1 MDLCLYFLPLLG
13 KKSLFCASRSCKK
26 NYGGFSL
33 LLGCFFVCLDLISV
47 FLAFYMCVSGSSFPE
62 LEGLSFL
69 VLRFLLLAAR
79 SLDLWSWHEGGKRQ
93 DAIYLA
99 SSCQLLA
106 LRFFFVNQ
114 VIFLDKVF
122 PCKIELLFL
131 HLILYLLRPL
141 YSGWI
146 FKLLSWIIT

>member
-13 KKSLFCASRSCKK
+13 KNSLFCASRSCKK

-106 LRFFFVNQ
+106 LRYFFFVIQ
-114 VIFLDKVF
+114 VIFLDKVS
-122 PCKIELLFL
+122 LQDWVALFTY
-131 HLILYLLRPL
+131 LILYLLRQVL
-141 YSGWI
+141 VV
-146 FKLLSWIIT
+146 